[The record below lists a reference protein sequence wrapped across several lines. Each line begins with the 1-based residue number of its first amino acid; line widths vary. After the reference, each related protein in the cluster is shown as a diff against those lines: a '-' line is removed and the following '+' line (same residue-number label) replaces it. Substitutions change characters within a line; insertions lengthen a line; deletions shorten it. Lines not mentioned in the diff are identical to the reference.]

1 MLYTLIGLERLR
13 EVIRTISKT
22 FLTEP
27 LQKLHCKRHFVTY
40 KVKIVTVMYVIMIL
54 NNNNNNNKN
63 NNKNKKKTWKSLH
76 TGQQAHA
83 VGAYPGFCSMK
94 RRRVLLLR
102 QTPPRWDVSPSK
114 ILLRGKI
121 CLAKWLE
128 RERCARASRGLCGG
142 RKPYVPKNDCE
153 GSTQLNLYP
162 LAIVLNEPLI
172 FPT

>member
-54 NNNNNNNKN
+54 NNNNN

>member
-63 NNKNKKKTWKSLH
+63 KKKTWKSLH

-83 VGAYPGFCSMK
+83 VGSYPGFCSMK